1 MEENFTEENTKK
13 NKRIN
18 RSLFQNWN
26 QLKVKNSPKKT
37 YILNFGPQ
45 HPAAH
50 GVLRLILQLNSE
62 IIQRMDI
69 HIGLLH
75 RGTEKLIQTKHYIKS
90 IPYFDRLDYVSMMT
104 QEHAY
109 CLSIERLLNI
119 QYLNPELAILR
130 VLFDELTRIL
140 NHMLAIACHALDIGQ
155 MSAIFWA
162 FEEREK
168 LMEFYE
174 RVSGARMHA
183 AFHKPAP
190 YFNFSTDKQLINDIL
205 FFVKDCFFTLNE
217 MHNVLTY
224 NKIWKQRLVN
234 IGVLS
239 YEDCRNYS
247 LTGVMSRSVGLKR
260 DLRLANQ
267 NSYAYYKN
275 LSVKS
280 FCGHHGDSYD
290 RFLIRMLEMGESLK
304 LINVCSL
311 MLLRNFPINKNYNYT
326 ELILNKTF
334 YKNKT
339 NNYTSME
346 DLIEHFIVWHTGF
359 VIPENT
365 TTAYIESPKGEFGVI
380 LTSDNTAK
388 PFKCKI
394 RSPSYFNLQALP
406 KMSKG
411 HYLADLAALIG
422 TIDIVFGE
430 IDR

>member
-1 MEENFTEENTKK
+1 MF
-13 NKRIN
+13 
-18 RSLFQNWN
+18 
-26 QLKVKNSPKKT
+26 
-37 YILNFGPQ
+37 ILNFGPQ

-62 IIQRMDI
+62 VIQRLDV

-75 RGTEKLIQTKHYIKS
+75 RGTESLIKTKHYVKS

-104 QEHAY
+104 QEHAF
-109 CLSIERLLNI
+109 CLSIERLLGD
-119 QYLNPELAILR
+119 QYLNNNTALIR

-140 NHMLAIACHALDIGQ
+140 NHMLAVACHALDIGQ

-168 LMEFYE
+168 IMEFYE

-183 AFHKPAP
+183 AFNKPTHLFEFTAS
-190 YFNFSTDKQLINDIL
+190 NQLLTDIL
-205 FFVKDCFFTLNE
+205 FFVKDCYVTLNE

-234 IGVLS
+234 IGVLT

-247 LTGVMSRSVGLKR
+247 LTGVMARGVGVKR
-260 DLRLANQ
+260 DLRLALQ
-267 NSYAYYKN
+267 NSYAYYKS
-275 LSVKS
+275 LPVKS
-280 FCGHHGDSYD
+280 YCGHTGDSYD

-304 LINVCSL
+304 LVNLVAL
-311 MLLRNFPINKNYNYT
+311 KLLNAKNTTLADKLVTKNLYT
-326 ELILNKTF
+326 RLEKP
-334 YKNKT
+334 
-339 NNYTSME
+339 YTSME
-346 DLIEHFIVWHTGF
+346 DLISHFCNWHTGF
-359 VIPENT
+359 IVKKNVNVT
-365 TTAYIESPKGEFGVI
+365 YIESPKGEFGVI
-380 LTSDNTAK
+380 LGSDNTNK
-388 PFKCKI
+388 PLRCKI

-406 KMSKG
+406 KLAKG